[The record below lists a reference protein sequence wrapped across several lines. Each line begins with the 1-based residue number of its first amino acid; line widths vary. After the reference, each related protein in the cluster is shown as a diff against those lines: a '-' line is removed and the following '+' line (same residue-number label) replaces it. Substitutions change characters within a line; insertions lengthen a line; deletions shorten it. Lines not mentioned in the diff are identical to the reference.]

1 MMQCKHDICL
11 NKKFNSTEIRKC
23 WLQRKNT
30 TQSSNKGLYN
40 SPAIVRYNTMVTD
53 FQNEQIF
60 YDESYITN
68 ITDADDDIMKNND
81 LQNIDDTEIEDTYPE
96 NKISYSIYS
105 VICENLYNDIKND
118 NQISNHVIRFL
129 LFNERGD

>member
-1 MMQCKHDICL
+1 
-11 NKKFNSTEIRKC
+11 
-23 WLQRKNT
+23 
-30 TQSSNKGLYN
+30 
-40 SPAIVRYNTMVTD
+40 MVTE

-68 ITDADDDIMKNND
+68 ITDADDDIMKNNE
-81 LQNIDDTEIEDTYPE
+81 LQNIDDTEIKDTYPE
-96 NKISYSIYS
+96 NKISYSTYS